1 MPLLVKTI
9 EECWD
14 IHVEARLSSECA
26 ATRLRKNL
34 TTVNKSIANVL

>member
-1 MPLLVKTI
+1 MSQIIKTI

-26 ATRLRKNL
+26 AARLRKL
-34 TTVNKSIANVL
+34 FTIEYS